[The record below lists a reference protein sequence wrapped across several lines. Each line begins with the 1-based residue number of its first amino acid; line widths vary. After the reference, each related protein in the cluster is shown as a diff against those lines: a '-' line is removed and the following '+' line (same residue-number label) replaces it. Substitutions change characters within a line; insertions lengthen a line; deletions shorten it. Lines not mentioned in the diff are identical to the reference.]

1 MISINILPVFNVLL
15 LRLNDEINIQ
25 SEINSSLLQEIN
37 EITENHK
44 KITNTKEE
52 YREIILNYW
61 RILSDFLL
69 EVSNIE
75 IRDNDNWKKGD
86 ELNYKR
92 NVIDYLIERLES
104 FPIQ

>member
-1 MISINILPVFNVLL
+1 M
-15 LRLNDEINIQ
+15 
-25 SEINSSLLQEIN
+25 
-37 EITENHK
+37 
-44 KITNTKEE
+44 
-52 YREIILNYW
+52 LNYW
-61 RILSDFLL
+61 IILSDFLL

-75 IRDNDNWKKGD
+75 IRDNDNWNKGD